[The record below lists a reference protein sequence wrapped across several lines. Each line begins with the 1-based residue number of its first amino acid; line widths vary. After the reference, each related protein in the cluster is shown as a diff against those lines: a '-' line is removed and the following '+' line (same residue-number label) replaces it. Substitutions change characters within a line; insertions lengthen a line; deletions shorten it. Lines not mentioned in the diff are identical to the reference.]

1 MTEKTFPDE
10 QKLVDD
16 ADTLKR
22 TMDKLSKLLVKAA
35 KVVKRIQTEASPD
48 VAEALLMV
56 QVGVTPEDARLF
68 RSVGELVEKDADLL
82 ENAVS
87 AETLRVLFAASDADR
102 AEAIR
107 AIKAGL
113 PVGEAKMKHLESHR
127 RWIEKG
133 AAQAAL
139 DARSASLESLATRN
153 VHALLRNLES
163 RADELRDAAAQF
175 ANHFGPGDPQQ
186 GFEMEM
192 HRAGYFEA
200 HADVTAK
207 ASAVLNLF
215 ELILGKGDAP
225 EAFGPKDSE
234 ASALEQSHRALER
247 LSSGSFGHQGGFA
260 FDIAAADIFSWEI
273 IDALNYI
280 CTQSPPE
287 AEPSRRLSRPPRKLR
302 VLELGA
308 GAGGQAI
315 GLMSAGFEHVAL
327 YERIRKRANTL
338 KANWPTWPVRCAD
351 LRNVPD
357 AELARHHGVDL
368 LAGGISSNMVSRQSG
383 QDKRSGDDDLVPE
396 LLRAVRVVQPRAFM
410 IESARGF
417 AFESHVAYLAEFK
430 AGLSD
435 LGYTVESYLLDM
447 KLYGLPRDDE
457 RIVLVGIRLGEP
469 GTFLPPTLQKPIDR
483 YVQDALGDLVI
494 LHETPANLK
503 HTIPR
508 KTPQWHYDQWAA
520 LWRSYTRTARL
531 STISREWKESRP
543 ERQKDSEAKV
553 SDPFDR
559 SGFAATPP
567 RVEDFLNENDDY
579 RPKMTR
585 EIAARAQGFPK
596 GWMFRAKGGG
606 NIDMIAD
613 AMPPILAKA
622 VALQIYSALT
632 GITFDLDAALA
643 KPNVNER
650 QIGVG
655 DLRLNAGTQSA
666 HTLTQI
672 ETLLRGDADIAS
684 EPTMKKRQAR
694 LRSLLKEVEPNHMR
708 RTTLVKTLQRIQW
721 ERERQATEDHAALD
735 RLFPNGIPEG
745 VFDWLEP
752 ERNLADI
759 DPGAQ
764 CDRIFGDLPEFVRV
778 YAGDLLAI
786 GVDGAASVTLAQA

>member
-1 MTEKTFPDE
+1 MTEKTLPDE

-22 TMDKLSKLLVKAA
+22 TMDRLSKLLVKAA

-56 QVGVTPEDARLF
+56 QAGVTPEDARLF
-68 RSVGELVEKDADLL
+68 KSVGELVEKDADLL

-215 ELILGKGDAP
+215 KLILGKGDAP

-280 CTQSPPE
+280 CTQSPPK

-351 LRNVPD
+351 LRTVPD
-357 AELARHHGVDL
+357 AVLAQHHGVDL
-368 LAGGISSNMVSRQSG
+368 LAGGISTNMVAQRSG
-383 QDKRSGDDDLVPE
+383 KDKRGKDDDLVPE
-396 LLRAVRVVQPRAFM
+396 LVRAVRLVQPRAIM
-410 IESARGF
+410 IESSRGF
-417 AFESHVAYLAEFK
+417 NFESHVAYLAEFK
-430 AGLSD
+430 ARLAD
-435 LGYTVESYLLDM
+435 LGYSIESYRLDM
-447 KLYGLPRDDE
+447 KLYGLPRNDE
-457 RIVLVGIRLGEP
+457 RLVIVGFRLGEP
-469 GTFLPPTLQKPIDR
+469 GTFLPPVLQKPVIR
-483 YVQDALGDLVI
+483 FVWEALGDLVVR
-494 LHETPANLK
+494 HETPAEQENA
-503 HTIPR
+503 IER
-508 KTPQWHYDQWAA
+508 DTPQWYYNTWAKRWKSRTKDEA
-520 LWRSYTRTARL
+520 LI
-531 STISREWKESRP
+531 STISREWKEPRN
-543 ERQKDSEAKV
+543 ERKR
-553 SDPFDR
+553 DPKEEKTEGFQR
-559 SGFAATPP
+559 SGFAPEAP
-567 RVEDFLNENDDY
+567 RVEDFLNENDY
-579 RPKMTR
+579 YLPKMTER
-585 EIAARAQGFPK
+585 MAARAQGFPDAWDFK
-596 GWMFRAKGGG
+596 AIGGG

-613 AMPPILAKA
+613 AMPPVLAKA

-632 GITFDLDAALA
+632 SFTFDLDAALA
-643 KPNVNER
+643 KPIVNER

-655 DLRLNAGTQSA
+655 DLRLNGGRESA
-666 HTLTQI
+666 DTWTQI
-672 ETLLRGDADIAS
+672 EILLRADAVIAN
-684 EPTMKKRQAR
+684 EPNAKKRQAEF
-694 LRSLLKEVEPNHMR
+694 RSLLKKVEPNHMR
-708 RTTLVKTLQRIQW
+708 RTDLVKTLHRIQW
-721 ERERQATEDHAALD
+721 ERERQALEDEARTD
-735 RLFPNGIPEG
+735 RLFPNGVAEG
-745 VFDWLEP
+745 AVDWLP
-752 ERNLADI
+752 AERISANTN
-759 DPGAQ
+759 PGAQ
-764 CDRIFGDLPEFVRV
+764 CDRVFGDFP
-778 YAGDLLAI
+778 A
-786 GVDGAASVTLAQA
+786 